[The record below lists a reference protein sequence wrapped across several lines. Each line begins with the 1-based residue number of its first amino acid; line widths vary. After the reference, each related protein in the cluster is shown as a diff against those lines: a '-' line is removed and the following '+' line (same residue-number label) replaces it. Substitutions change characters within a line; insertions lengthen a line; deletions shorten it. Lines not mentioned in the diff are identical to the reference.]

1 MPERE
6 EVYLE
11 HFGMMDD
18 FDYVRNVMRKL
29 NTYEK
34 NGIYIG
40 VNLFVTYE
48 SVKYPL
54 NTKGLDGLLKQLFNI
69 EKAG

>member
-1 MPERE
+1 
-6 EVYLE
+6 
-11 HFGMMDD
+11 MMEDP
-18 FDYVRNVMRKL
+18 DYVSNVMRKL

-40 VNLFVTYE
+40 VNLFITYE
-48 SVKYPL
+48 SAKYPL
-54 NTKGLDGLLKQLFNI
+54 NTKGLDGLFRHLFYI